1 MMERVSVGGAR
12 GAGGAGGGRCCFVVE
27 SKSFEILINSSGGK
41 LRGIIME
48 RSKGFSNWIRFGDYG
63 LRSLLGGVEA
73 CCKEEKF
80 RKVIKTWVE
89 ERRKFILE
97 LRANEAGR
105 YIICSVRDME
115 AKRFSLVFPEG
126 RGLIGGWV
134 LLAEKLCS
142 LGIHLLAENKSGCRL
157 GRSKGRKKRRR
168 HGEGGGVY
176 AFIC

>member
-12 GAGGAGGGRCCFVVE
+12 GAGGGRCCFVVE
-27 SKSFEILINSSGGK
+27 SKSFEILIYSSGGK

-89 ERRKFILE
+89 EMRKFILE

-142 LGIHLLAENKSGCRL
+142 LGIHLLAENKGGCRL